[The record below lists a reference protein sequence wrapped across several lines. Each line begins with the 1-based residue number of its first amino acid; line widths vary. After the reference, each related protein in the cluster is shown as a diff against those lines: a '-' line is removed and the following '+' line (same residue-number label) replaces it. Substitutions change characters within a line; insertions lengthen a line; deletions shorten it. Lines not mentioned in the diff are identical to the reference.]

1 MTLWIIL
8 TMMTSAAAV
17 LVSAPFL
24 RRLDGIPASSAA
36 GDIAVYLD
44 QLTEVE
50 KDAAASLVDADQGE
64 RARAEIKR
72 RILAADRREKP
83 VLARLSAGERQVA
96 IVAVAALVVLGSVTL
111 YTLNGS
117 PDLPSVATAGG
128 EARLQGSSAVD
139 RLAAAMNSQAA
150 QGEQQR
156 QSEVRLG
163 SVDEMIERLAERL
176 SQNPKDTEGWRMLGW
191 SYLNTGRFPEAA
203 AAYAKA
209 IELSPDRADLRAAHG
224 EALVKA
230 ADGLVT
236 EEAKADFQKALPWD
250 PRARFFIGLMK
261 EQAGDKAWALND
273 WIALLNESGSEEPW
287 YSELMQR
294 VTELGQDI
302 GVDVSARLQPQRLAG
317 AGGVLAL
324 LARQQEGEVATA
336 DKGQSVPGDA
346 RGVEG
351 MPPRDRM
358 IQGMVDGLAARL
370 ERSPRDVEGWLK
382 LIRSR
387 TVLGELDAARQA
399 LSRALE
405 VFDGVPQ
412 EQARIAAAGRDAGL
426 MK

>member
-1 MTLWIIL
+1 
-8 TMMTSAAAV
+8 MTSVAAV

-24 RRLDGIPASSAA
+24 RRLDGALASSTG

-50 KDAAASLVDADQGE
+50 KDAAAGLIDADQSE

-72 RILAADRREKP
+72 RLLVADRQEKP
-83 VLARLSAGERQVA
+83 VSARLSAGERQVA
-96 IVAVAALVVLGSVTL
+96 LVGVVGLVVLGSVGL
-111 YTLNGS
+111 YALNGS
-117 PDLPSVATAGG
+117 PDVPSAATAGG
-128 EARLQGSSAVD
+128 EARLQERLQGSSAVD

-150 QGEQQR
+150 PGEQQR
-156 QSEVRLG
+156 QSEYRLA
-163 SVDEMIERLAERL
+163 SVDEMVDRLAERL
-176 SQNPKDTEGWRMLGW
+176 GRNPKDTEGWRMLGW
-191 SYLNTGRFPEAA
+191 SYLNTGRFVESV

-224 EALVKA
+224 EALVKSA
-230 ADGLVT
+230 GGVVT

-261 EQAGDKAWALND
+261 EQAGDKAAALND
-273 WIALLNESGSEEPW
+273 WIALLNEAGAEEPW

-317 AGGVLAL
+317 AGGVLGL
-324 LARQQEGEVATA
+324 LARQQEGEVAA
-336 DKGQSVPGDA
+336 ANRDQPVPGDA
-346 RGVEG
+346 RAVEA

-358 IQGMVDGLAARL
+358 AMIQGMVEGLAARL
-370 ERSPRDVEGWLK
+370 ERSPRDVEGWIK

-387 TVLGELDAARQA
+387 TVLGELEAARQA

-405 VFDGVPQ
+405 VFDGAPQ